1 MQKSTVPSEETSDV
15 WTVNK
20 KKIEKINTERE
31 REREGERER
40 EILLTDPGDGVSNSL
55 HQHSVSV
62 HQVGT
67 WGKLHSEHPL
77 PSH

>member
-1 MQKSTVPSEETSDV
+1 MQKSTAPSEETSDV

-20 KKIEKINTERE
+20 KKIEKINTER
-31 REREGERER
+31 ERER